1 MNETVSSLGKF
12 KNVINNGNL
21 HAVLADLAKAIFIG
35 LGFFDKKLFYGM
47 NTLSFSFMFVRF
59 IFLTASS

>member
-1 MNETVSSLGKF
+1 MNETVSRLGKF

-35 LGFFDKKLFYGM
+35 LGFFDKKLF
-47 NTLSFSFMFVRF
+47 
-59 IFLTASS
+59 